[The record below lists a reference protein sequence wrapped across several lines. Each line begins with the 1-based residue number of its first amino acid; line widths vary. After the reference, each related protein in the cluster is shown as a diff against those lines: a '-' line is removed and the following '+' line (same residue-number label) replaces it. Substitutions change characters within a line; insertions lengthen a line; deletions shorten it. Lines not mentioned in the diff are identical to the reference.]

1 MAQINHK
8 SKRVTYKLNQAQHND
23 PPAQNSEPLHLAV
36 RSTMQKLVE
45 FRESYLDAA
54 IRVRDQMR
62 KDSRRVQTHV
72 RMRMIC
78 CS

>member
-1 MAQINHK
+1 M
-8 SKRVTYKLNQAQHND
+8 TYRLNQAQHND
-23 PPAQNSEPLHLAV
+23 QTAQNSEPLHLAV

-54 IRVRDQMR
+54 IRARDQMR
-62 KDSRRVQTHV
+62 KDLRRVQTHV

-78 CS
+78 CF